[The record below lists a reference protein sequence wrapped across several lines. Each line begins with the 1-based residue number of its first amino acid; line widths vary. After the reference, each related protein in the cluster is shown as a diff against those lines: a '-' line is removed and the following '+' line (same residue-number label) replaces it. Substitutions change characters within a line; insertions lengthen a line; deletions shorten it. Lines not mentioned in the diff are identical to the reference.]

1 MGAGCTTTQSQTITL
16 SNVPQKAVI
25 KETQTKV
32 VEQDGQAK
40 PKAVKQANE
49 EPNQKMKV
57 TVYDGELE

>member
-49 EPNQKMKV
+49 EPN
-57 TVYDGELE
+57 

>member
-32 VEQDGQAK
+32 VEQDGQVK

-49 EPNQKMKV
+49 EPNLKMQVKIHEG
-57 TVYDGELE
+57 DLE